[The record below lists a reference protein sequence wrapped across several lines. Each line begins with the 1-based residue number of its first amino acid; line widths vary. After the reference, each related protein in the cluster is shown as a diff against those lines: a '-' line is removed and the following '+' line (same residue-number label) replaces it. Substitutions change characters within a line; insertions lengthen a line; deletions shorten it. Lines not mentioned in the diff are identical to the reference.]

1 MVGIKRRYAFHMKDG
16 LPTIEGLLVKRTR
29 RGFLLVKAEILEAAD
44 RTHDLGGHVE
54 VLRENVFCLQEL
66 E

>member
-1 MVGIKRRYAFHMKDG
+1 VVKTKRYAFHMKAG
-16 LPTIEGLLVKRTR
+16 MPTIEGLLVKRTR
-29 RGFLLVKAEILEAAD
+29 HAFILIKAQILEAAD

-54 VLRENVFCLQEL
+54 VLRENVYCLQEL